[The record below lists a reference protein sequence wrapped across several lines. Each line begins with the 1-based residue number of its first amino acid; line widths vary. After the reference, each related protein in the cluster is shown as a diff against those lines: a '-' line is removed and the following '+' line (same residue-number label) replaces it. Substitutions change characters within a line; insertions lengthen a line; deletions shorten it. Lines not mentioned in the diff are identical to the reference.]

1 MKSQV
6 IKVKNIPAQEDKSA
20 SIRVKPMLALFLL
33 MIFGI
38 YSLVRNPYMLTASLM
53 MIMISLFALLL
64 LPDRKLADFYPDFL
78 VLYNDR
84 DRSSCALIYWDEIVQ
99 WQYEWHASYDLL
111 VIHLV
116 DGSSQQVEMYSKYR
130 VAKLMNLYAPNKEIK
145 STRIKKSHI

>member
-78 VLYNDR
+78 VLSFY
-84 DRSSCALIYWDEIVQ
+84 V
-99 WQYEWHASYDLL
+99 
-111 VIHLV
+111 
-116 DGSSQQVEMYSKYR
+116 
-130 VAKLMNLYAPNKEIK
+130 
-145 STRIKKSHI
+145 